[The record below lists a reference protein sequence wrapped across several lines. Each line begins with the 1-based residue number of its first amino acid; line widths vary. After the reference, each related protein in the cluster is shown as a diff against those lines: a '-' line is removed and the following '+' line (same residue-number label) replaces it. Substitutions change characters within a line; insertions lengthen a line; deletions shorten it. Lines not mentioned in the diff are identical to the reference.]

1 MTCLVIVRVG
11 LWSALRGGVE
21 ERGMSAGTDGTIN
34 QDCRGIKIEGW
45 GSGRTEESGAYNSIL
60 QILLTKPLTSHFEVL

>member
-1 MTCLVIVRVG
+1 MTCLVIVCMG

-45 GSGRTEESGAYNSIL
+45 GSGRTEESGAYNKYF
-60 QILLTKPLTSHFEVL
+60 TDTVDKTPHRPL